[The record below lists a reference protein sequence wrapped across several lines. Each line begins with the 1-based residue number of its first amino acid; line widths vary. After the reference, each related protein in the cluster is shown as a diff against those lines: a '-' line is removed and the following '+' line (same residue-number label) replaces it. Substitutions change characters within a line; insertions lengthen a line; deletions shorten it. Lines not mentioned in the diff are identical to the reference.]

1 MAPHRTT
8 GRDRVPTG
16 LGRPTA
22 LLGLTALALSGCGA
36 FATPTPAPVR
46 DASLAPAGSM
56 GYVACP
62 NQVTPVEL
70 ATHTAEPDIPLPL
83 SGTPALGDYAI
94 AASPDGRWAYLVTSD
109 GTVSSSTAST
119 PSTGAAPTSGAVTP
133 GHGTATVPPAGV
145 GVQNVVVP
153 INLVTQQAGA
163 PIRIPGQGG
172 THAIVVL
179 PGGHTVLAASGSTI
193 VPVDTAT
200 HRVGT
205 PLDLGPGRTVFGM
218 VLEPGHPVLYALV
231 AGGVYAV
238 DTTHETAGVEIP
250 TGLSVSSVYS
260 PDGIAITASGATVYV
275 VGQGGADFGGRVLP
289 IDTATGA
296 AGTATGFDS
305 YGIADPAAVAV
316 TPDGSS
322 VLVVDSANNWVNP
335 VPLATFADP
344 PPPVHLPPSTTG
356 GASTGTQHPTDIVV
370 GPGRDGAFIVDGFST
385 VVPYQPVSQSFG
397 RPIPVCTGAS
407 SMTVA
412 PAP

>member
-8 GRDRVPTG
+8 GRGRVPTG
-16 LGRPTA
+16 LGRPVA
-22 LLGLTALALSGCGA
+22 LVGLTALVLSGCGV
-36 FATPTPAPVR
+36 FATPNPAPVG

-62 NQVTPVEL
+62 DEVTPVEL
-70 ATHTAEPDIPLPL
+70 ATHTAEPGIPLPL
-83 SGTPALGDYAI
+83 SGTPALGDYAL
-94 AASPDGRWAYLVTSD
+94 ATSPDGRWAYLVTSD
-109 GTVSSSTAST
+109 GEVSSSAA
-119 PSTGAAPTSGAVTP
+119 STGAVAGHGAVP
-133 GHGTATVPPAGV
+133 AGHGSPAVPPAGV

-179 PGGHTVLAASGSTI
+179 PGGRTVLAASGSTI

-200 HRVGT
+200 RRVGT

-231 AGGVYAV
+231 QGGVYAV
-238 DTTHETAGVEIP
+238 DTTHETAGAEIP

-260 PDGIAITASGATVYV
+260 PHGIAITATGATVYV

-289 IDTATGA
+289 IDTATGT
-296 AGTATGFDS
+296 AGTAAGFDS
-305 YGIADPAAVAV
+305 YGIADPAALAV

-344 PPPVHLPPSTTG
+344 PPPVHLPPSTSG
-356 GASTGTQHPTDIVV
+356 SPSTGTQHPTDIVA
-370 GPGRDGAFIVDGFST
+370 GPGAEGAFIVDGFST
-385 VVPYQPVSQSFG
+385 VIPYQPVTHSFG

-407 SMTVA
+407 SMSVA

>member
-1 MAPHRTT
+1 MAPHPTT
-8 GRDRVPTG
+8 GGHRRT
-16 LGRPTA
+16 LGRRRYPAALLALTA
-22 LLGLTALALSGCGA
+22 LLLSACGA
-36 FATPTPAPVR
+36 FATPSPAR
-46 DASLAPAGSM
+46 GDGASLAPNGSM

-62 NQVTPVEL
+62 NMVTPVEL
-70 ATHTAEPDIPLPL
+70 ATHTAEPGIPLPL
-83 SGTPALGDYAI
+83 SGSPALGDYAI

-109 GTVSSSTAST
+109 G
-119 PSTGAAPTSGAVTP
+119 
-133 GHGTATVPPAGV
+133 
-145 GVQNVVVP
+145 VQNVVVP
-153 INLVTQQAGA
+153 INLVTQQAGT
-163 PIRIPGQGG
+163 PISIPGQGG

-179 PGGHTVLAASGSTI
+179 PGGGTVLAASGSTI
-193 VPVDTAT
+193 VPVDPAT
-200 HRVGT
+200 RRVGV
-205 PLDLGPGRTVFGM
+205 PLDLGPGRTVFGL
-218 VLEPGHPVLYALV
+218 VLEPDRPVLYALV
-231 AGGVYAV
+231 TGGVFAV
-238 DTTHETAGVEIP
+238 DTTHETAGAEIP

-260 PDGIAITASGATVYV
+260 PHGLAITASGATVYV

-289 IDTATGA
+289 IDAATGV

-344 PPPVHLPPSTTG
+344 PPPVHLPASPSG
-356 GASTGTQHPTDIVV
+356 GSSAGTQHPTDIVV

-385 VVPYQPVSQSFG
+385 VIPYQPVSHSFG

>member
-1 MAPHRTT
+1 MAPHRSTGWDRGST
-8 GRDRVPTG
+8 GRRRPAALVG
-16 LGRPTA
+16 LA
-22 LLGLTALALSGCGA
+22 AVVLSGCGA
-36 FATPTPAPVR
+36 FATPTPASVGG
-46 DASLAPAGSM
+46 ASLAPAGSM

-70 ATHTAEPDIPLPL
+70 ATRTAEPAIPLPL
-83 SGTPALGDYAI
+83 SGTPALGDYAM
-94 AASPDGRWAYLVTSD
+94 ATSPNGRWAYLVTSD
-109 GTVSSSTAST
+109 GVVSSSTAS
-119 PSTGAAPTSGAVTP
+119 PGAVSTGGAATP
-133 GHGTATVPPAGV
+133 GHGTVTTAPPGV

-153 INLVTQQAGA
+153 INLVTQQAGT

-179 PGGHTVLAASGSTI
+179 PGGRTVLAASGSTI

-200 HRVGT
+200 RRVGA
-205 PLDLGPGRTVFGM
+205 PLDLGPGRTIFGL
-218 VLEPGHPVLYALV
+218 VLEPGRPLLYALV
-231 AGGVYAV
+231 AGGVFAV
-238 DTTHETAGVEIP
+238 DTSHETAGVEIP

-260 PDGIAITASGATVYV
+260 PHGLAITASGTTVYV

-289 IDTATGA
+289 IDTATGTP
-296 AGTATGFDS
+296 GTATGFDN

-344 PPPVHLPPSTTG
+344 PPPVHLPPSTSG
-356 GASTGTQHPTDIVV
+356 GSSAGTQHPTDVVV

-385 VVPYQPVSQSFG
+385 VIPYQPASHAFG